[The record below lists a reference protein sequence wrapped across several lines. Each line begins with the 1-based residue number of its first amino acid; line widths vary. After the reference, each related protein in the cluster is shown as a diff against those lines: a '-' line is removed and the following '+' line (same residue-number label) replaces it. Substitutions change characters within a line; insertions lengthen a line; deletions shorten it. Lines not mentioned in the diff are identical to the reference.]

1 MLYTEISIQYTY
13 TDFRIRIPM
22 RANLTLEN
30 INTSSMLGV
39 ALKRH
44 RKQANI
50 SQSELAKVVD
60 MRQATISDL
69 ENGRGTLDSFFK
81 VIQILKINIVLSNQE
96 SIQKIDG
103 ENRTKKIIDLLSD

>member
-1 MLYTEISIQYTY
+1 MK
-13 TDFRIRIPM
+13 TD
-22 RANLTLEN
+22 LTIEN

-44 RKQANI
+44 RKQAGI
-50 SQSELAKVVD
+50 SQDELAKVVN

-81 VIQILKINIVLSNQE
+81 VIQVLKINVVFSNQR
-96 SIQKIDG
+96 SLRKNDG
-103 ENRTKKIIDLLSD
+103 KTKAKKIIDLLND

>member
-1 MLYTEISIQYTY
+1 MK
-13 TDFRIRIPM
+13 TD
-22 RANLTLEN
+22 LTIEN

-44 RKQANI
+44 RKQVGI
-50 SQSELAKVVD
+50 SQDELAKVVN

-81 VIQILKINIVLSNQE
+81 VIQVLKVNVVFSNQKTL
-96 SIQKIDG
+96 QKRAG
-103 ENRTKKIIDLLSD
+103 KTKAKMIIDLLDD

>member
-1 MLYTEISIQYTY
+1 MK
-13 TDFRIRIPM
+13 
-22 RANLTLEN
+22 ANLTIEN

-44 RKQANI
+44 RKQTGI
-50 SQSELAKVVD
+50 SQDELAKVVG

-81 VIQILKINIVLSNQE
+81 VIQILKINVVFSNQRSLQRSDDE
-96 SIQKIDG
+96 TKA
-103 ENRTKKIIDLLSD
+103 KKIIDLLDD